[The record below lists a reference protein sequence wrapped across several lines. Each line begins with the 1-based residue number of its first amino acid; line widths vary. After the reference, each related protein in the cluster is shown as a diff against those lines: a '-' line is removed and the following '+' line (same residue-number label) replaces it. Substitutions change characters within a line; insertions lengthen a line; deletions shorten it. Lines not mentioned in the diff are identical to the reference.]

1 MQKYKVNLSKKG
13 NQINSVD
20 DWYNYA
26 PPMDKDKHW
35 KDGRSAKELANYII
49 GGEGYLPQ
57 ELDDILEKDIKC
69 QQDIILEGEPEAITG
84 LKSRGQGR
92 THDLLLVKENEVV
105 VGIEAKVDESFGET
119 ICEIIKDPKTSEGK
133 CERLKYLYKCIYDSE
148 INDKNLK
155 YQLLT
160 ATVGTLKEAKKAKA
174 KKAVLVIITFKSG
187 LGDKYKMEEN
197 KTDLDYFMRT
207 ISKYKQSGGFY
218 ILPGF
223 EDIEFYIK
231 DLDVD

>member
-13 NQINSVD
+13 NQINSID

-57 ELDDILEKDIKC
+57 ELEDILEKDIKC
-69 QQDIILEGEPEAITG
+69 PQDIILEGEPEAITG
-84 LKSRGQGR
+84 LKSRGRGR

-105 VGIEAKVDESFGET
+105 VGIEAKVDEPFDET
-119 ICEIIKDPKTSEGK
+119 VCEIIKDSKTSKGK
-133 CERLKYLYKCIYDSE
+133 YERLEDLYECIYNSK
-148 INDKNLK
+148 INNQNLR

-174 KKAVLVIITFKSG
+174 KKAVLVIITFKSESA
-187 LGDKYKMEEN
+187 DKSKIKQN
-197 KTDLDYFMRT
+197 KKDLDDFINT
-207 ISKYKQSGGFY
+207 ISPMYKQNEGFY
-218 ILPGF
+218 EFPKF
-223 EDIEFYIK
+223 KKVEFYIK
-231 DLDVD
+231 DLDI

>member
-35 KDGRSAKELANYII
+35 KDGRSAKELAKYII
-49 GGEGYLPQ
+49 GGNRYLPQ
-57 ELDDILEKDIKC
+57 ELEDILEKDIKC
-69 QQDIILEGEPEAITG
+69 PQDITLEGEPEAITG

-105 VGIEAKVDESFGET
+105 VGIEAKVDESFDET
-119 ICEIIKDPKTSEGK
+119 ICEIIKDSKTSEGK
-133 CERLKYLYKCIYDSE
+133 YERLKYLYECIYNSK
-148 INDKNLK
+148 INNEHLR

-160 ATVGTLKEAKKAKA
+160 ATVGTLLEAEKAKA
-174 KKAVLVIITFKSG
+174 KKAVLVIITFKSE
-187 LGDKYKMEEN
+187 LADKSKMEKN
-197 KTDLDYFMRT
+197 KKDLDGFIKT
-207 ISKYKQSGGFY
+207 ISGYKKSGGFY
-218 ILPGF
+218 RLPGF
-223 EDIEFYIK
+223 KDIEFYIK
-231 DLDVD
+231 DLEI